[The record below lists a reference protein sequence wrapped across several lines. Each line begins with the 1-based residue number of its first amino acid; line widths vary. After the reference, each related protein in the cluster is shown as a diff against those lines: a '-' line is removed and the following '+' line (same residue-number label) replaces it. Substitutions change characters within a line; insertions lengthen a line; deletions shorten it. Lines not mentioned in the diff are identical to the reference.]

1 MNTRAAALEHQIA
14 IIKDAEDLHANRL
27 KLESAVNE
35 LISTDFNQL
44 LQLLYR
50 LDVNEKK
57 IRTLLETNKG
67 IDSAPLITDL
77 IIERQIEKIKSRR
90 QFKQRDD
97 TISDEE
103 RW

>member
-14 IIKDAEDLHANRL
+14 LIKDAEDLYGSRL

-35 LISTDFNQL
+35 LINSDFNQL

-50 LDVNEKK
+50 LDVSEKK
-57 IRTLLETNKG
+57 IRTLLESNQGT
-67 IDSAPLITDL
+67 DSAPLITDL
-77 IIERQIEKIKSRR
+77 IIERQVEKIKSRR

>member
-14 IIKDAEDLHANRL
+14 LIKDAEDLYGSRL

-35 LISTDFNQL
+35 LINSDFNQL

-50 LDVNEKK
+50 LDVSEKK
-57 IRTLLETNKG
+57 IRALLESNQGT
-67 IDSAPLITDL
+67 DSAPLITDL
-77 IIERQIEKIKSRR
+77 IIERQVEKIKSRR

>member
-14 IIKDAEDLHANRL
+14 IIKDAEDLLANRL
-27 KLESAVNE
+27 KVESAVNE
-35 LISTDFNQL
+35 LINTDFNQL

-57 IRTLLETNKG
+57 IRTLLESNKG

>member
-1 MNTRAAALEHQIA
+1 MNTRAVGLEQQLAAIG
-14 IIKDAEDLHANRL
+14 DAEEL
-27 KLESAVNE
+27 KAQKMKLQTAINE
-35 LISTDFNQL
+35 LIECDFNQL

-57 IRTLLETNKG
+57 IRAVLDSNKG
-67 IDSAPLITDL
+67 TDSAPLITDL
-77 IIERQIEKIKSRR
+77 IIERQIKKIKSRR

>member
-1 MNTRAAALEHQIA
+1 MNTRAVGLEQQLAAIG
-14 IIKDAEDLHANRL
+14 DAEEL
-27 KLESAVNE
+27 KAQKMKLQTAINE
-35 LISTDFNQL
+35 LIECDFNQL

-57 IRTLLETNKG
+57 IRAVLDSNKG
-67 IDSAPLITDL
+67 TDSAPLITDL
-77 IIERQIEKIKSRR
+77 IIERQIQKIKSRR

>member
-1 MNTRAAALEHQIA
+1 MDSITAQIESR
-14 IIKDAEDLHANRL
+14 ISLIKDPDILLANRL

-57 IRTLLETNKG
+57 IRTLLESSKG

-77 IIERQIEKIKSRR
+77 IIERQIEKIKSRH